1 MTQGLLSESRLVISN
16 MKWIKFTMITVN
28 NAELEKTKRFVLPIV
43 AEWKQKVE
51 TFEIE
56 NIQHKEMI
64 KRFDQIIC
72 EKASRM
78 DIKEIYSELTQYV
91 KRSQFNTIFE
101 FKEGIRIGVMEYID
115 LIHLKINE
123 VKEGLTQELAR
134 MVFNKGNEVHREI
147 LEALGGKPIDRD
159 ELMLLLDVKVD
170 KSDFN

>member
-1 MTQGLLSESRLVISN
+1 
-16 MKWIKFTMITVN
+16 
-28 NAELEKTKRFVLPIV
+28 
-43 AEWKQKVE
+43 
-51 TFEIE
+51 
-56 NIQHKEMI
+56 MI